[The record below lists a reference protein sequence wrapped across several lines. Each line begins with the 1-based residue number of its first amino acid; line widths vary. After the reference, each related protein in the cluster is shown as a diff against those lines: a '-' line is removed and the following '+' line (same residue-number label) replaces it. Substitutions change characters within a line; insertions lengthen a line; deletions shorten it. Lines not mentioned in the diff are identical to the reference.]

1 MKKLIILS
9 GALVSLAS
17 HNLIA
22 DEQLE
27 FKQQSKAAIKE
38 FATTL
43 KGALVSAM
51 KAGGPTEA
59 IQVCN
64 QVAPTIAASLSEKY
78 GFEIARTSL
87 KVRNPD
93 NKADYWEQKI
103 LKQFEERKQAG
114 EEIKTLTFSEKVTEG
129 DKQELRMMK
138 AIPTGAVCLKCHGS
152 NIAEP
157 VQASLNE
164 LYSEDQ
170 ATGFSL
176 GDIRG
181 AFTIRKTLE
190 Q

>member
-1 MKKLIILS
+1 MRRLTVFCWIL
-9 GALVSLAS
+9 ASLAS
-17 HNLIA
+17 YPVVA
-22 DEQLE
+22 DQQQD
-27 FKQQSKAAIKE
+27 FQQQSKVAIQE

-51 KAGGPTEA
+51 QSGGPTEA
-59 IQVCN
+59 ILVCN

-78 GFEIARTSL
+78 GIDIARTSL

-93 NKADYWEQKI
+93 NKADCWEQKV
-103 LKQFEERKQAG
+103 LRQFEDRKQAG
-114 EEIKTLTFSEKVTEG
+114 EAINTLSFSEKINRDDG
-129 DKQELRMMK
+129 QELRMMK
-138 AIPTGAVCLKCHGS
+138 AIPTGEVCLKCHGS

-157 VQASLNE
+157 VQATLDK
-164 LYSEDQ
+164 LYPDDQ

-181 AFTIRKTLE
+181 AFTIRKTVK